1 MLNTARLRRN
11 ANEYLKVNQTKR
23 PAAAPMASAS
33 STQPHLDEAGGGEPE
48 SLDSQP
54 RTFIVSRDSALP
66 ALPSDEVDQF
76 NRANCTVD
84 TSVTVATEAGVQN
97 SHNEEPRAVNNR
109 WQASPHN
116 VEYVSD
122 VRSPDSEAS
131 DPIVTPSSLLPEAH
145 PIRGAGGKRDAEQ
158 SDLEVC
164 QGSIPKVSMQL
175 QNNNPKIPEEK
186 ICNLK
191 ASDTELHIADVELHI
206 DEAGDTDGRS
216 EEGKTRP
223 LEPIY
228 ESLAT
233 ASESRVIAQAVGG
246 TTEQAPPS
254 GSPLRG
260 QQPGQSSAGQRR
272 YWPEDELCSPLSRQQ
287 RQAAS
292 KGLSLPAGRATT
304 SLFDKSLSL
313 GGYYQNGGGD
323 SHPGKLGY
331 LKSSGRRLLQRLSSV
346 RRSLRPK
353 AELPP
358 PLPPDPSD
366 EDRVFFRGF
375 SAVSKGAYGV
385 HSADL
390 VTSNETLRTLITA
403 FSHVMYATGVYSP
416 TAPPRKR
423 RLRGVRST
431 WDTSSLVGRSFS
443 FNDAER
449 IAAAVERGE
458 GLLPYFGQI
467 VVATQIR

>member
-23 PAAAPMASAS
+23 PPAAASVASAS
-33 STQPHLDEAGGGEPE
+33 SSQPHLDEAGGGPE

-76 NRANCTVD
+76 DRPNCTID
-84 TSVTVATEAGVQN
+84 TSVTLGTEAGVQN
-97 SHNEEPRAVNNR
+97 SHNEEPRAANNR
-109 WQASPHN
+109 WQASSHN
-116 VEYVSD
+116 VECVSD
-122 VRSPDSEAS
+122 VRTPDSKATH
-131 DPIVTPSSLLPEAH
+131 PIVTPSSLLPEAH

-164 QGSIPKVSMQL
+164 QGSIPQVSMQL

-191 ASDTELHIADVELHI
+191 ASDAELHIADVELHI

-216 EEGKTRP
+216 EDGKTRP

-233 ASESRVIAQAVGG
+233 ASESRVIAQAVGR

-287 RQAAS
+287 RQAVS

-313 GGYYQNGGGD
+313 GGYYQTGD

-346 RRSLRPK
+346 RRSLRPRTD
-353 AELPP
+353 LPP
-358 PLPPDPSD
+358 PLPQDPSD

-375 SAVSKGAYGV
+375 SAVSKGTYGV

-390 VTSNETLRTLITA
+390 VTSNET
-403 FSHVMYATGVYSP
+403 
-416 TAPPRKR
+416 
-423 RLRGVRST
+423 
-431 WDTSSLVGRSFS
+431 
-443 FNDAER
+443 
-449 IAAAVERGE
+449 
-458 GLLPYFGQI
+458 
-467 VVATQIR
+467 

>member
-23 PAAAPMASAS
+23 PPAAASVASAS
-33 STQPHLDEAGGGEPE
+33 SSQPHLDEAGGGPE

-76 NRANCTVD
+76 NRPNCTID
-84 TSVTVATEAGVQN
+84 TSVTLGTEAGVQN
-97 SHNEEPRAVNNR
+97 SHNEEPRAANNR
-109 WQASPHN
+109 WQASSHN
-116 VEYVSD
+116 VECVSD
-122 VRSPDSEAS
+122 VRTPDSKATH
-131 DPIVTPSSLLPEAH
+131 PIVTPSSLLPEAH
-145 PIRGAGGKRDAEQ
+145 PITGAGGKRDAEQ
-158 SDLEVC
+158 SDLDVC
-164 QGSIPKVSMQL
+164 QGSIPQVSMQL

-191 ASDTELHIADVELHI
+191 ASDAELHIADVELHI

-216 EEGKTRP
+216 EDGKTRP

-233 ASESRVIAQAVGG
+233 ASESRVIAQAVGR

-287 RQAAS
+287 RQAVS

-313 GGYYQNGGGD
+313 GGYYQTGGGD

-346 RRSLRPK
+346 RRSLRPRTD
-353 AELPP
+353 LPP
-358 PLPPDPSD
+358 PLPQDPSD

-375 SAVSKGAYGV
+375 SAVSKGTYGV

-390 VTSNETLRTLITA
+390 VTSNET
-403 FSHVMYATGVYSP
+403 
-416 TAPPRKR
+416 
-423 RLRGVRST
+423 
-431 WDTSSLVGRSFS
+431 
-443 FNDAER
+443 
-449 IAAAVERGE
+449 
-458 GLLPYFGQI
+458 
-467 VVATQIR
+467 

>member
-1 MLNTARLRRN
+1 
-11 ANEYLKVNQTKR
+11 
-23 PAAAPMASAS
+23 
-33 STQPHLDEAGGGEPE
+33 
-48 SLDSQP
+48 
-54 RTFIVSRDSALP
+54 
-66 ALPSDEVDQF
+66 
-76 NRANCTVD
+76 
-84 TSVTVATEAGVQN
+84 
-97 SHNEEPRAVNNR
+97 
-109 WQASPHN
+109 
-116 VEYVSD
+116 
-122 VRSPDSEAS
+122 
-131 DPIVTPSSLLPEAH
+131 
-145 PIRGAGGKRDAEQ
+145 
-158 SDLEVC
+158 
-164 QGSIPKVSMQL
+164 MQL

-216 EEGKTRP
+216 EDGKTRP

-233 ASESRVIAQAVGG
+233 ASESRVIAQAVGR

-287 RQAAS
+287 RQAVS

-313 GGYYQNGGGD
+313 GGYYHNGGD

-346 RRSLRPK
+346 RRSLRPRTD
-353 AELPP
+353 LPP
-358 PLPPDPSD
+358 PLPQDPSD

-375 SAVSKGAYGV
+375 SAVSKGTYGV

-390 VTSNETLRTLITA
+390 VTSNET
-403 FSHVMYATGVYSP
+403 
-416 TAPPRKR
+416 
-423 RLRGVRST
+423 
-431 WDTSSLVGRSFS
+431 
-443 FNDAER
+443 
-449 IAAAVERGE
+449 
-458 GLLPYFGQI
+458 
-467 VVATQIR
+467 

>member
-1 MLNTARLRRN
+1 MPLAS
-11 ANEYLKVNQTKR
+11 
-23 PAAAPMASAS
+23 PA
-33 STQPHLDEAGGGEPE
+33 STPPHPNEAGGGGGGPE
-48 SLDSQP
+48 SLDSEP

-66 ALPSDEVDQF
+66 VLPPNNVDQSD
-76 NRANCTVD
+76 RASSASVD
-84 TSVTVATEAGVQN
+84 TSVNVSAEAGAQN
-97 SHNEEPRAVNNR
+97 SHNEEPKAVNNR
-109 WQASPHN
+109 RQPGPHN

-122 VRSPDSEAS
+122 VRTLDSEAT
-131 DPIVTPSSLLPEAH
+131 DPIVTPSSLLPEALD
-145 PIRGAGGKRDAEQ
+145 PIRGTEGDRGAEQ

-191 ASDTELHIADVELHI
+191 ASDTELLHIADVELHI
-206 DEAGDTDGRS
+206 DEASGDTDGRS
-216 EEGKTRP
+216 EDGKTRP

-233 ASESRVIAQAVGG
+233 ASESRVIGQAVGRL

-272 YWPEDELCSPLSRQQ
+272 YWPEDELCSPLTRQQ

-313 GGYYQNGGGD
+313 GGYYQTGD

-353 AELPP
+353 PELPP

-385 HSADL
+385 HSSDL
-390 VTSNETLRTLITA
+390 VTSSMKHRKTLLTA
-403 FSHVMYATGVYSP
+403 FSHVCHRCLQSD
-416 TAPPRKR
+416 
-423 RLRGVRST
+423 S
-431 WDTSSLVGRSFS
+431 TSS
-443 FNDAER
+443 
-449 IAAAVERGE
+449 
-458 GLLPYFGQI
+458 
-467 VVATQIR
+467 

>member
-23 PAAAPMASAS
+23 PPAAASVAPVASAS
-33 STQPHLDEAGGGEPE
+33 STQPHLDEAGGGPE

-76 NRANCTVD
+76 DRPNCTVD
-84 TSVTVATEAGVQN
+84 TSVTVGTEAGVQN

-109 WQASPHN
+109 WQPSPHN

-122 VRSPDSEAS
+122 VRTPDSEAT

-175 QNNNPKIPEEK
+175 QNNNPKIPED
-186 ICNLK
+186 LK
-191 ASDTELHIADVELHI
+191 ALDTELHTADVELHI

-216 EEGKTRP
+216 EDGKTRP

-233 ASESRVIAQAVGG
+233 ASESRVIAQAVGR

-313 GGYYQNGGGD
+313 GGYYQTGGGD

-331 LKSSGRRLLQRLSSV
+331 FKSSGRRLLQRLSSV

-353 AELPP
+353 TEPPP

-375 SAVSKGAYGV
+375 SAVSKGTYGV
-385 HSADL
+385 HSAAL
-390 VTSNETLRTLITA
+390 VTSNET
-403 FSHVMYATGVYSP
+403 
-416 TAPPRKR
+416 
-423 RLRGVRST
+423 
-431 WDTSSLVGRSFS
+431 
-443 FNDAER
+443 
-449 IAAAVERGE
+449 
-458 GLLPYFGQI
+458 
-467 VVATQIR
+467 

>member
-23 PAAAPMASAS
+23 PPAAASVASAS
-33 STQPHLDEAGGGEPE
+33 SSQPHLDEAGGGPE

-76 NRANCTVD
+76 DRPNCTID
-84 TSVTVATEAGVQN
+84 TSVTLGTEAGVQN
-97 SHNEEPRAVNNR
+97 SHNEEPRAANNR
-109 WQASPHN
+109 WQASSHN
-116 VEYVSD
+116 VECVSD
-122 VRSPDSEAS
+122 VRTPDSKATH
-131 DPIVTPSSLLPEAH
+131 PIVTPSTLLPGAH

-158 SDLEVC
+158 SNLEVC
-164 QGSIPKVSMQL
+164 QGSIPQVSMQL

-191 ASDTELHIADVELHI
+191 ASDAELHIADVELHI

-216 EEGKTRP
+216 EDGKTRP

-233 ASESRVIAQAVGG
+233 ASESRVIAQAVGR

-287 RQAAS
+287 RQAVS

-313 GGYYQNGGGD
+313 GGYYQTGD

-346 RRSLRPK
+346 RRSLRPRTD
-353 AELPP
+353 LPP
-358 PLPPDPSD
+358 PLPQDPSD

-375 SAVSKGAYGV
+375 SAVSKGTYGV

-390 VTSNETLRTLITA
+390 VTSNET
-403 FSHVMYATGVYSP
+403 
-416 TAPPRKR
+416 
-423 RLRGVRST
+423 
-431 WDTSSLVGRSFS
+431 
-443 FNDAER
+443 
-449 IAAAVERGE
+449 
-458 GLLPYFGQI
+458 
-467 VVATQIR
+467 

>member
-23 PAAAPMASAS
+23 PPAAASVASAS
-33 STQPHLDEAGGGEPE
+33 SSQPHLDEAGGGPE

-76 NRANCTVD
+76 NRPNCTID
-84 TSVTVATEAGVQN
+84 TSVTLGTEAGVQN
-97 SHNEEPRAVNNR
+97 SHNEEPRAANNR
-109 WQASPHN
+109 WQASSHN
-116 VEYVSD
+116 VECVSD
-122 VRSPDSEAS
+122 VRTPDSKATH
-131 DPIVTPSSLLPEAH
+131 PIVTPSSLLPEAH

-164 QGSIPKVSMQL
+164 QGSIPQVSMQL

-216 EEGKTRP
+216 EDGKTRP

-233 ASESRVIAQAVGG
+233 ASESRVIAQAVGR

-287 RQAAS
+287 RQAVS

-313 GGYYQNGGGD
+313 GGYYQTGD

-346 RRSLRPK
+346 RRSLRPRTD
-353 AELPP
+353 LPP
-358 PLPPDPSD
+358 PLPQDPSD

-375 SAVSKGAYGV
+375 SAVSKGTYGV

-390 VTSNETLRTLITA
+390 VTSNET
-403 FSHVMYATGVYSP
+403 
-416 TAPPRKR
+416 
-423 RLRGVRST
+423 
-431 WDTSSLVGRSFS
+431 
-443 FNDAER
+443 
-449 IAAAVERGE
+449 
-458 GLLPYFGQI
+458 
-467 VVATQIR
+467 

>member
-23 PAAAPMASAS
+23 PPAVASVASAS
-33 STQPHLDEAGGGEPE
+33 SSQPHLDEAGGGPE

-76 NRANCTVD
+76 NRPNCTID
-84 TSVTVATEAGVQN
+84 TSVTLGTEAGVQN
-97 SHNEEPRAVNNR
+97 SHNEEPRAANNR
-109 WQASPHN
+109 WQASSHN
-116 VEYVSD
+116 VECVSD
-122 VRSPDSEAS
+122 VRTPDSKATH
-131 DPIVTPSSLLPEAH
+131 PIVTPSSLLPEAH

-164 QGSIPKVSMQL
+164 QGSIPQVSMQL

-216 EEGKTRP
+216 EDGKTRP

-233 ASESRVIAQAVGG
+233 ASESRVIAQAVGR

-287 RQAAS
+287 RQAVS

-313 GGYYQNGGGD
+313 GGYYHNGGD

-346 RRSLRPK
+346 RRSLKPRTD
-353 AELPP
+353 LPP
-358 PLPPDPSD
+358 PLPQDPSD

-375 SAVSKGAYGV
+375 SAVSKGTYGV

-390 VTSNETLRTLITA
+390 VTSNET
-403 FSHVMYATGVYSP
+403 
-416 TAPPRKR
+416 
-423 RLRGVRST
+423 
-431 WDTSSLVGRSFS
+431 
-443 FNDAER
+443 
-449 IAAAVERGE
+449 
-458 GLLPYFGQI
+458 
-467 VVATQIR
+467 

>member
-23 PAAAPMASAS
+23 PPAAASVASAS
-33 STQPHLDEAGGGEPE
+33 SSQPHLDEARGGPE

-76 NRANCTVD
+76 NRPNCTID
-84 TSVTVATEAGVQN
+84 TSVTLGTEAGVQN
-97 SHNEEPRAVNNR
+97 SHNEEPRAANNR
-109 WQASPHN
+109 WQASSHN
-116 VEYVSD
+116 VECVSD
-122 VRSPDSEAS
+122 VRTPDSKATH
-131 DPIVTPSSLLPEAH
+131 PIVTPSSLLPEAH

-164 QGSIPKVSMQL
+164 QGSIPQVSMQL
-175 QNNNPKIPEEK
+175 QNNNPKIPEGK

-216 EEGKTRP
+216 EDGKTRP

-233 ASESRVIAQAVGG
+233 ASESRVIAQAVGE

-254 GSPLRG
+254 PMRG

-272 YWPEDELCSPLSRQQ
+272 YWPEDELCSPLTRQQ

-292 KGLSLPAGRATT
+292 KGLSLPAGRAAT

-313 GGYYQNGGGD
+313 GGYYQTGGGD

-346 RRSLRPK
+346 RRSLRPRTD
-353 AELPP
+353 LPP
-358 PLPPDPSD
+358 PLPQDPSD

-375 SAVSKGAYGV
+375 SAVSKGTYGV
-385 HSADL
+385 HSSDL
-390 VTSNETLRTLITA
+390 VTSNET
-403 FSHVMYATGVYSP
+403 
-416 TAPPRKR
+416 
-423 RLRGVRST
+423 
-431 WDTSSLVGRSFS
+431 
-443 FNDAER
+443 
-449 IAAAVERGE
+449 
-458 GLLPYFGQI
+458 
-467 VVATQIR
+467 

>member
-23 PAAAPMASAS
+23 PPAAASVVSAS
-33 STQPHLDEAGGGEPE
+33 SSQPHLDEAGGGPE

-76 NRANCTVD
+76 NRPNCTID
-84 TSVTVATEAGVQN
+84 TSVTLGTEAGVQN
-97 SHNEEPRAVNNR
+97 SHNEEPRAANNR
-109 WQASPHN
+109 WQASSHN
-116 VEYVSD
+116 VECVSD
-122 VRSPDSEAS
+122 VRTPDSKATH
-131 DPIVTPSSLLPEAH
+131 PIVTPSSLLPEAH

-158 SDLEVC
+158 SDLDVC
-164 QGSIPKVSMQL
+164 QGSIPQVSMQL

-191 ASDTELHIADVELHI
+191 ASDAELHIADVELHI

-216 EEGKTRP
+216 EDGKTRP

-233 ASESRVIAQAVGG
+233 ASESRVIAQAVGR

-287 RQAAS
+287 RQAVS

-313 GGYYQNGGGD
+313 GGYYQTGGGD

-346 RRSLRPK
+346 RRSLRPRTD
-353 AELPP
+353 LPP
-358 PLPPDPSD
+358 PLPQDPSD

-375 SAVSKGAYGV
+375 SAVSKGTYGV

-390 VTSNETLRTLITA
+390 VTSNET
-403 FSHVMYATGVYSP
+403 
-416 TAPPRKR
+416 
-423 RLRGVRST
+423 
-431 WDTSSLVGRSFS
+431 
-443 FNDAER
+443 
-449 IAAAVERGE
+449 
-458 GLLPYFGQI
+458 
-467 VVATQIR
+467 

>member
-23 PAAAPMASAS
+23 PSVAPVASSS
-33 STQPHLDEAGGGEPE
+33 STQPHPDEVGGGPE
-48 SLDSQP
+48 SLDSEP

-66 ALPSDEVDQF
+66 ALPSDQL
-76 NRANCTVD
+76 NRSNCTAD
-84 TSVTVATEAGVQN
+84 TSVNVGAEAGAQN
-97 SHNEEPRAVNNR
+97 SHNEEPEAVNNR
-109 WQASPHN
+109 WQPEPGSPDN

-122 VRSPDSEAS
+122 VRTPDSEAT
-131 DPIVTPSSLLPEAH
+131 DPRVTPSSLLPEAD

-164 QGSIPKVSMQL
+164 QRSIPQVSMQL
-175 QNNNPKIPEEK
+175 QNSNPKIPDDK

-191 ASDTELHIADVELHI
+191 ASDTKLHIADVELHI
-206 DEAGDTDGRS
+206 DEAVDTDGRL
-216 EEGKTRP
+216 EDGKTRP
-223 LEPIY
+223 LLEPIY

-233 ASESRVIAQAVGG
+233 ASESRVIAQAVGE

-254 GSPLRG
+254 PMRG

-272 YWPEDELCSPLSRQQ
+272 YWPEDELCSPLTRQQ

-292 KGLSLPAGRATT
+292 KGLSLPAGRAAT

-313 GGYYQNGGGD
+313 GGYYQANGGDG
-323 SHPGKLGY
+323 HPGKLGY
-331 LKSSGRRLLQRLSSV
+331 IKSSGRRLLQRLSSV

-353 AELPP
+353 PDLPP
-358 PLPPDPSD
+358 PPPQNPSD

-375 SAVSKGAYGV
+375 SAVSKGTYGV

-390 VTSNETLRTLITA
+390 VTSNDTRITC
-403 FSHVMYATGVYSP
+403 FFTFMPQVS
-416 TAPPRKR
+416 TARQPLLVNGGCEAPAPHGTHRH
-423 RLRGVRST
+423 LSGAASAST
-431 WDTSSLVGRSFS
+431 
-443 FNDAER
+443 
-449 IAAAVERGE
+449 
-458 GLLPYFGQI
+458 
-467 VVATQIR
+467 TQSG

>member
-23 PAAAPMASAS
+23 PPAAASVASAS
-33 STQPHLDEAGGGEPE
+33 SSQPHLDEAGGGPE

-76 NRANCTVD
+76 DRPNCTID
-84 TSVTVATEAGVQN
+84 TSVTLGTEAGVQN
-97 SHNEEPRAVNNR
+97 SHNEEPRAANNR
-109 WQASPHN
+109 WQASSHN
-116 VEYVSD
+116 VECVSD
-122 VRSPDSEAS
+122 VRTPDSKATH
-131 DPIVTPSSLLPEAH
+131 PIVTPSSLLPEAH

-164 QGSIPKVSMQL
+164 QGSIPQVSMQL

-216 EEGKTRP
+216 EDGKTRP

-233 ASESRVIAQAVGG
+233 ASESRVIAQAVGR

-287 RQAAS
+287 RQAVS

-313 GGYYQNGGGD
+313 GGYYQTGD

-346 RRSLRPK
+346 RRSLRPRTD
-353 AELPP
+353 LPP
-358 PLPPDPSD
+358 PLPQDPSD

-375 SAVSKGAYGV
+375 SAVSKGTYGV

-390 VTSNETLRTLITA
+390 VTSNET
-403 FSHVMYATGVYSP
+403 
-416 TAPPRKR
+416 
-423 RLRGVRST
+423 
-431 WDTSSLVGRSFS
+431 
-443 FNDAER
+443 
-449 IAAAVERGE
+449 
-458 GLLPYFGQI
+458 
-467 VVATQIR
+467 